1 MQRKLHQPFEIL
13 DKREIEYESDDS
25 NILNQT
31 KKSVIRHSRANRSIT
46 KFLADEESLDS
57 TFKRDESLD

>member
-13 DKREIEYESDDS
+13 DKREIEYESDFS
-25 NILNQT
+25 NILNQPE
-31 KKSVIRHSRANRSIT
+31 KSVNAHLRDKMTDS

-57 TFKRDESLD
+57 PIKRDESPD